1 MASTY
6 LKFSDP
12 AFACSYLYQTRYGC
26 KNPYLIGVVLDA
38 VFPAN
43 ISISEREVFS
53 LKVAVWQSP
62 SSFGFVKVMGKRDEL
77 PKLTS
82 RGQIII
88 VGKTRGK
95 VETNYRG
102 HSESIAV
109 LPPQYDKHREVL
121 LLSEHERDQST
132 VGLFSDD
139 GFLVVDKYSI
149 TKNPFP
155 VDGPLKDHL
164 GELLTSFKSYDSNRD
179 YCTVDPLKYV
189 ALGTCATLSE
199 MRTRDMAHNHELNL
213 AYCVAVWQ
221 NKEEDDDFAVELFDH
236 SFPSLAEKKW
246 PPRFAERY
254 RRLTQV
260 DCYNETTPTAIVR
273 IPVLEYSKHYW
284 HDKEAQWKRADCLMN
299 IRKVNIDNDGMLR
312 IVQKDMQAVS
322 GYQGYDTID
331 ADSPYGYQLK
341 TSYQVIAHRAVRLKR
356 IRLTR
361 ERLKRKVERRK
372 MTPNEYLKR
381 ANQH

>member
-1 MASTY
+1 MTSPY
-6 LKFSDP
+6 LKFSDA
-12 AFACSYLYQTRYGC
+12 AFACSSLYQTRYGC
-26 KNPYLIGVVLDA
+26 TNPYLIGVVLDA

-43 ISISEREVFS
+43 ISISEREIFS

-62 SSFGFVKVMGKRDEL
+62 TSFGFVKVMGRRDEL

-82 RGQIII
+82 RGQMII

-95 VETNYRG
+95 LETNYRG
-102 HSESIAV
+102 NSESIAV
-109 LPPQYDKHREVL
+109 LPPQFNKHREVL
-121 LLSEHERDQST
+121 LLSEHERDKSA
-132 VGLFSDD
+132 VGLFSED
-139 GFLVVDKYSI
+139 GYLIVDKYSI
-149 TKNPFP
+149 IKNPFP
-155 VDGPLKDHL
+155 VDGALKDHL
-164 GELLTSFKSYDSNRD
+164 GELLTSFMSYDSHRD

-189 ALGTCATLSE
+189 VPGTCATLAE
-199 MRTRDMAHNHELNL
+199 MRMRDMAHNHELNL

-236 SFPSLAEKKW
+236 SCASLTEKNW

-260 DCYNETTPTAIVR
+260 ECYNETTPTAFVR

-284 HDKEAQWKRADCLMN
+284 HDVEAQWKKADCFMN
-299 IRKVNIDNDGMLR
+299 IRKVNIDNDGMIR
-312 IVQKDMQAVS
+312 IIQKDMQAVS

-361 ERLKRKVERRK
+361 ERLKRKIERRK